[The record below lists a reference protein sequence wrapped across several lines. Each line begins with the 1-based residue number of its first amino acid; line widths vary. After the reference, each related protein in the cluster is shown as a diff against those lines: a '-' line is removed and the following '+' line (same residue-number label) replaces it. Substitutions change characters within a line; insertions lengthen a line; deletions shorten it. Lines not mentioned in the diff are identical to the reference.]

1 MNVYRLIEAISN
13 NDRVNRESSV
23 VFNAKETLLNMFNG
37 LLEKTKQDNVI
48 LESTKNGK
56 LWKNRQVYESRF

>member
-13 NDRVNRESSV
+13 KDRVNRESSV